1 MYSLEGKCPNLWG
14 PASKAFQSHNNCA
27 VFDAEGKLPDLVT
40 VDSKPYATTLDA
52 LNAWVVVKGSL
63 FGVDYLKWA
72 APNTFIYPSYTDE
85 IDLGNGFD
93 IENGGEI

>member
-1 MYSLEGKCPNLWG
+1 M
-14 PASKAFQSHNNCA
+14 
-27 VFDAEGKLPDLVT
+27 T